1 MFENPFWIGLYERID
16 GDKYEVCKITFGAE
30 PKDYE
35 VYDFLLKNWHKLKFS
50 PPVKTDKVEEHKIN
64 PKRMQREINSQTVM
78 SVKEINPKETT
89 RASAFELWME
99 APNPMVTFFKT
110 YDVMPLIKVS
120 KKYDMKF
127 NMLLDFCIGKA
138 AASVKEFYLLPVGNK
153 LIQYDKLAVNTIV
166 ANKDGEVIAILMKTV

>member
-1 MFENPFWIGLYERID
+1 
-16 GDKYEVCKITFGAE
+16 
-30 PKDYE
+30 
-35 VYDFLLKNWHKLKFS
+35 
-50 PPVKTDKVEEHKIN
+50 
-64 PKRMQREINSQTVM
+64 M

-127 NMLLDFCIGKA
+127 NKKILALEVMLWYTNFRW
-138 AASVKEFYLLPVGNK
+138 
-153 LIQYDKLAVNTIV
+153 
-166 ANKDGEVIAILMKTV
+166 

>member
-1 MFENPFWIGLYERID
+1 
-16 GDKYEVCKITFGAE
+16 
-30 PKDYE
+30 
-35 VYDFLLKNWHKLKFS
+35 
-50 PPVKTDKVEEHKIN
+50 
-64 PKRMQREINSQTVM
+64 M

-153 LIQYDKLAVNTIV
+153 LIQYDKLAVNTIQTKTV
-166 ANKDGEVIAILMKTV
+166 RLVPAILPIRTTSKSSMPITCDIQQKYKALVLTMTYPKNTWLSVHLLL